1 MNKRF
6 IVIIIGIVL
15 LIAVIFLLSR
25 AIGRSSVSSKS
36 ESAIEVKGYKETV
49 LLDVA
54 QKSFLKGDTA
64 TTINNLEKLI
74 AKYPDAKQA
83 ESWYFLLGRS
93 YENSNDLLKAKD
105 VYKQILEKFPKSEII
120 MKAQD
125 AIDGVNVK
133 ILFSP
138 TATNDSFLYDVEKG
152 DALSKIAKK
161 FGTTMELIAKANK
174 LKDGTVKLG
183 SKLKISKA
191 KFSIVVDKSQNILTL
206 KSDNDM
212 LKTYRVSTGKNSSTP
227 VGTFK
232 ITIKV
237 MNPVWYTAGAVVPP
251 ESSKNILGSRW
262 MGISK
267 QGYGIHGTT
276 EPQSIGKSVTAG
288 CVRMKNSDV
297 EELYSIVPEGTEVVI
312 VD

>member
-105 VYKQILEKFPKSEII
+105 VYKQIIEKFPKSEII